1 MELISEKFKN
11 ATRKA
16 MESTKPVI
24 AVVHWKAQNKLT
36 NEAKNM
42 KNSEMFTVTT
52 ENRNELSKIIADKA
66 TLL

>member
-1 MELISEKFKN
+1 
-11 ATRKA
+11 

-66 TLL
+66 TIL